1 MQSDISML
9 ELYMDYRILTNSI
22 VPRNVFTR
30 RERDQHT
37 APCYILEDIENL
49 ADTCTRTLG
58 DQMMV
63 WAKCLSWLH
72 KVVPHKVIPS
82 RLTSKAKSLSALG
95 SSATAKGFAT
105 RPKLCYPN
113 EVQAT
118 LFNYF
123 NTSTGHNRKLN
134 RVLDHPKVNSEFPAW
149 PPDLEVPFLQRA
161 KLIRNT
167 VRTFPLE

>member
-1 MQSDISML
+1 ML
-9 ELYMDYRILTNSI
+9 ATGN
-22 VPRNVFTR
+22 PRKSSGKS
-30 RERDQHT
+30 
-37 APCYILEDIENL
+37 
-49 ADTCTRTLG
+49 TLNIYKWT
-58 DQMMV
+58 MV
-63 WAKCLSWLH
+63 SLCQ
-72 KVVPHKVIPS
+72 V
-82 RLTSKAKSLSALG
+82 TS
-95 SSATAKGFAT
+95 
-105 RPKLCYPN
+105 

-161 KLIRNT
+161 KLIRNA